1 MATRGVSILV
11 CISLACA
18 NGCDSGQQAAKPV
31 SSTDKIKKEL
41 GLPSWALPPLR
52 TATLRI
58 GDVTAK
64 VELAFTA
71 EEQAQGLMYR
81 SWMPEDHGML
91 FVYREP
97 EFLSFWMKNTSI
109 PLSIAFIRPD
119 GTIDV
124 IREMKPLDTSLRYYS
139 RHKCQFALEMNQSW
153 FSRHKVQPGD
163 RVELPEEVIEFLGLK
178 KPVGE
183 ETPAQ

>member
-11 CISLACA
+11 CISLAYA
-18 NGCDSGQQAAKPV
+18 NGCDSGQQAAKPA
-31 SSTDKIKKEL
+31 SPADEIKKEL

-81 SWMPEDHGML
+81 SWMADEHGML

-97 EFLSFWMKNTSI
+97 EFLSFWMKNTRI

-124 IREMKPLDTSLRYYS
+124 IREMRPLDTTLRYYS
-139 RHKCQFALEMNQSW
+139 KHKCQFALEMNQGW
-153 FSRHKVQPGD
+153 FSRHNIRPGD
-163 RVELPEEVIEFLGLK
+163 RVQLPPEVEKFLEGNRTRGGQ
-178 KPVGE
+178 PTG
-183 ETPAQ
+183 Q